1 MKQHKKYIK
10 MNHERKQIHITEQPP
25 TFLSLK
31 SSELKYMFPWALYDD
46 ISYKSLDHKTQKIE
60 NKESI
65 AGRKIKKIQIN
76 NHESEMDFVL

>member
-1 MKQHKKYIK
+1 MKQHKKYTK
-10 MNHERKQIHITEQPP
+10 MNTKRKQIHTTEHPP

-46 ISYKSLDHKTQKIE
+46 MSYKSLDHKTQKIKNE
-60 NKESI
+60 ESI